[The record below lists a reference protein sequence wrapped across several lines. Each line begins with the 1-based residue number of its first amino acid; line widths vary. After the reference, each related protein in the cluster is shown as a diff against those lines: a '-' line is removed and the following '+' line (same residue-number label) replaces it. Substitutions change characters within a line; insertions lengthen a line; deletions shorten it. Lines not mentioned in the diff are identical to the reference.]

1 MSVIPALKQ
10 LRQEDCET
18 KTTTKTNKNQEGA
31 PFTLLSLVR
40 SLWGHGTYDFLF
52 PTFADLLDLL
62 TIVTL
67 VPTVLTRNGPH
78 SLGQCIYFMV

>member
-1 MSVIPALKQ
+1 MAVIILAGSNQNYPGVALTSQ
-10 LRQEDCET
+10 
-18 KTTTKTNKNQEGA
+18 GI
-31 PFTLLSLVR
+31 F
-40 SLWGHGTYDFLF
+40 WGHGTYDFLF

-78 SLGQCIYFMV
+78 SLGQCIYFTV